1 MLIIK
6 KLLQIGAREEYVNIL
21 VLILRVAI
29 AAFMLTHGLPKLSR
43 LLEGGEIQFGDP
55 IGLGPALS
63 LILVVFSEFV
73 CSILVGIGLGTR
85 LAVIPLMITMI
96 VAAFVAHSAD
106 PFGRKEI
113 ALLYL
118 LFYITLFVLGSG
130 KYSIDYL
137 LTRRRAGSG

>member
-1 MLIIK
+1 MLIMK
-6 KLLQIGAREEYVNIL
+6 KLLQIGAWEEYVNIL

-43 LLEGGEIQFGDP
+43 LLVGGEIQFGDP
-55 IGLGPALS
+55 IGLGPTFS
-63 LILVVFSEFV
+63 FVLVVFAEFI

-85 LAVIPLMITMI
+85 LAAIPLMITMI
-96 VAAFVAHSAD
+96 VAGFVAHSAD

-137 LTRRRAGSG
+137 LTRKRAGSG

>member
-1 MLIIK
+1 MLIMK
-6 KLLQIGAREEYVNIL
+6 RLLQIGAREEYVNIL
-21 VLILRVAI
+21 LLILRLAI
-29 AAFMLTHGLPKLSR
+29 AAFMLTHGSPKFSR

-55 IGLGPALS
+55 IGLGPVLS
-63 LILVVFSEFV
+63 LILVVFAEFL
-73 CSILVGIGLGTR
+73 CSILIGIGLGTR
-85 LAVIPLMITMI
+85 LATIPLMITMI
-96 VAAFVAHSAD
+96 VAGFVAHSAD

-137 LTRRRAGSG
+137 LTRKSAGSS

>member
-1 MLIIK
+1 MK
-6 KLLQIGAREEYVNIL
+6 RLLQIGAREEYVNIL
-21 VLILRVAI
+21 VLILRIAV

-63 LILVVFSEFV
+63 LILVVFAEFL

-85 LAVIPLMITMI
+85 LAAIPLMITMI
-96 VAAFVAHSAD
+96 VAGFVAHSAD

-137 LTRRRAGSG
+137 LTRKRAGSG